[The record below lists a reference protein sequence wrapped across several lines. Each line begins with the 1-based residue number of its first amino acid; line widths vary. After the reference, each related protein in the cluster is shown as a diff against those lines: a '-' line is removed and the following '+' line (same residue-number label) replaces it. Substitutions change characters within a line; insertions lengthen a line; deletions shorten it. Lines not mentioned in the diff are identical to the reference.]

1 MDIQNSIVIYNCIY
15 FLIIWLQVIID
26 ECILLY
32 MINYKS
38 IIMYKCTLA
47 YIKLYEYIQLH
58 MGVYKDAII
67 IYT

>member
-1 MDIQNSIVIYNCIY
+1 MDIENSIVIHNCIY

-32 MINYKS
+32 MINYNS

-47 YIKLYEYIQLH
+47 SIKLLEYI
-58 MGVYKDAII
+58 
-67 IYT
+67 